1 MAARGADYNSQ
12 TATRLVAFAHT
23 EPINISISR
32 RAPQAVWA
40 VHAGSC
46 RRLAGAGEEN
56 SACAVR
62 ATARGRK
69 RKRKGR
75 GRPGSVLTCP
85 SRAAAAELR
94 APVPGRHGEWVL
106 GCLIGAELCAGVGV
120 GGRVGSRADEVPC
133 WRGAALPEP
142 AGAPDCAL
150 SLRPGRVGREG
161 SFLSSGG
168 SFCLSFSWMK

>member
-1 MAARGADYNSQ
+1 MAARGTDYNSQ

-85 SRAAAAELR
+85 SRAAAAALR

-106 GCLIGAELCAGVGV
+106 GCLIGAELCAGVGA
-120 GGRVGSRADEVPC
+120 GGEPC